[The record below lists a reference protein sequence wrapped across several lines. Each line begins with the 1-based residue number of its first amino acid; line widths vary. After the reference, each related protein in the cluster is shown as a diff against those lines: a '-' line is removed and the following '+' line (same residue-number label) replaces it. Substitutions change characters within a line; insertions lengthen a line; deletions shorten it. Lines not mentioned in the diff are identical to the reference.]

1 MLPEAAFARAL
12 RELRPTAAALR
23 REHAAA
29 GEPTTFELTLAI
41 AMRAFAERGCAVAVV
56 EVGLGGRL
64 DATNALDPAI
74 PILTPVSRDH
84 PAPLGASLSAIATDK
99 AGTLRA

>member
-12 RELRPTAAALR
+12 RELRPTAAALHR
-23 REHAAA
+23 QHPAA

-74 PILTPVSRDH
+74 SILTPLSPH
-84 PAPLGASLSAIATDK
+84 HTPLPRPSIPAIATDK
-99 AGTLRA
+99 ARTP